1 MNAGIKSAVTYGDL
15 DIGFSDLSQQF
26 LFSGRDTV
34 GFVCYIDGCREQVIV
49 MIDCFI
55 S

>member
-1 MNAGIKSAVTYGDL
+1 MDRMDKYTYGDL
-15 DIGFSDLSQQF
+15 DMGFSDFPAVF
-26 LFSGRDTV
+26 LKSGRDTV